1 MAKALSKA
9 AAIAVAAASLFCG
22 APAHSEIEK
31 FLIPCE
37 GKICPFFRAS
47 VTAPDGWIEDKEAT
61 NYFKAVFIL
70 PRGMSFDDAPAK
82 IYAIAVSNPEKKP
95 LGVFLPNAI
104 KDWKSRSKDAK
115 VTRLDDL
122 PRAGKPVFI
131 RHQFEAPR
139 LKEQGFEL
147 QAVTT
152 DGDKDGNEFIV
163 TITVSANS
171 RDALKKAEPAYRAIL
186 EKY

>member
-1 MAKALSKA
+1 MAKGLSKVAAVALA
-9 AAIAVAAASLFCG
+9 AACLICA
-22 APAHSEIEK
+22 APARSEIEK
-31 FLIPCE
+31 LLLPCE

-47 VTAPDGWIEDKEAT
+47 VTAPDGWVEDKEAT
-61 NYFKAVFIL
+61 NYFKAVFML
-70 PRGMSFDDAPAK
+70 PNGKSFDDAPAK
-82 IYAIAVSNPEKKP
+82 IYAIAVFNREKKP
-95 LGVFLPNAI
+95 ISVFLPDMFR
-104 KDWKSRSKDAK
+104 DWKSRSKDAK

-122 PRAGKPVFI
+122 PRAGKPAFI

-147 QAVTT
+147 QSVTT
-152 DGDKDGNEFIV
+152 DADKDGNEFIV

-171 RDALKKAEPAYRAIL
+171 RGALKKAEPAYRAIL

>member
-1 MAKALSKA
+1 MIKGRSNVA
-9 AAIAVAAASLFCG
+9 AVALAAGFLFCG
-22 APAHSEIEK
+22 GPARSEIEK
-31 FLIPCE
+31 LLIPCE

-47 VTAPDGWIEDKEAT
+47 ITAPDGWVEDKEAT
-61 NYFKAVFIL
+61 NYFKAVLML
-70 PRGMSFDDAPAK
+70 PSGMSFDDAPAK
-82 IYAIAVSNPEKKP
+82 IYAIAVFNREKKP
-95 LGVFLPNAI
+95 INVFLPDMI
-104 KDWKSRSKDAK
+104 KDWKSRSKNVK

-122 PRAGKPVFI
+122 SRAGKPAFI

-147 QAVTT
+147 QAATT
-152 DGDKDGNEFIV
+152 DADKDGNEFIV

-171 RDALKKAEPAYRAIL
+171 RDALKNAEPAYRAIL

>member
-1 MAKALSKA
+1 MAKRLSYV
-9 AAIAVAAASLFCG
+9 AAIAGAAVSLFCG
-22 APAHSEIEK
+22 APANSEIQK

-47 VTAPDGWIEDKEAT
+47 VTVPDGWVEDKEAT
-61 NYFKAVFIL
+61 NYFKAVFML
-70 PRGMSFDDAPAK
+70 PSGMSFDAAPAK
-82 IYAIAVSNPEKKP
+82 IYAIAVSNREKKP
-95 LGVFLPNAI
+95 ISVFLPDMV
-104 KDWKSRSKDAK
+104 KDLKSRSKGAK
-115 VTRLDDL
+115 VTRLDGL
-122 PRAGKPVFI
+122 PRPGKPAFV

-147 QAVTT
+147 QAATT
-152 DGDKDGNEFIV
+152 DSDNDGNEFIV

-171 RDALKKAEPAYRAIL
+171 REALKKAEPAYRAIL

>member
-1 MAKALSKA
+1 M
-9 AAIAVAAASLFCG
+9 
-22 APAHSEIEK
+22 H
-31 FLIPCE
+31 CE
-37 GKICPFFRAS
+37 GKLCPFFRAS
-47 VTAPDGWIEDKEAT
+47 ITAPDGWVEDKEAT
-61 NYFKAVFIL
+61 NYFKAVFML
-70 PRGMSFDDAPAK
+70 PNGKSFDDAPAK
-82 IYAIAVSNPEKKP
+82 IYAVAVFNRDKKP
-95 LGVFLPNAI
+95 IDVFLPDMMR
-104 KDWKSRSKDAK
+104 DWKSRAK
-115 VTRLDDL
+115 NVKITRLDDL
-122 PRAGKPVFI
+122 PRDGKPAFI

-171 RDALKKAEPAYRAIL
+171 REALKKAEPAYRTIL

>member
-1 MAKALSKA
+1 MDKALSRVA
-9 AAIAVAAASLFCG
+9 ALAVAAAALVCG
-22 APAHSEIEK
+22 APARSEIEK

-47 VTAPDGWIEDKEAT
+47 VTPPDGWVEDKEAT
-61 NYFKAVFIL
+61 NYFKAVFML
-70 PRGMSFDDAPAK
+70 PRGVSFDDAPAK
-82 IYAIAVSNPEKKP
+82 IYAIAVVNREKKP
-95 LGVFLPNAI
+95 ISVFLPDTI

-115 VTRLDDL
+115 ITRLDDL
-122 PRAGKPVFI
+122 PRSGKPAFI

-171 RDALKKAEPAYRAIL
+171 RAALRKAEPAYRAIL
-186 EKY
+186 EK

>member
-1 MAKALSKA
+1 MAKAFPKTIVIA
-9 AAIAVAAASLFCG
+9 AAAASLLCS
-22 APAHSEIEK
+22 APARSEIEK
-31 FLIPCE
+31 LLMPCAN
-37 GKICPFFRAS
+37 KICPFFRAS
-47 VTAPDGWIEDKEAT
+47 VTAPDGWVEDKEAT

-70 PRGMSFDDAPAK
+70 PNGMSFDDAPAK
-82 IYAIAVSNPEKKP
+82 IYAVAVSNREKKP
-95 LGVFLPNAI
+95 ISVFLPNAI

-115 VTRLDDL
+115 ITRLDDL
-122 PRAGKPVFI
+122 PRAGKPAFI

-152 DGDKDGNEFIV
+152 DGDKDGNDFIV

>member
-1 MAKALSKA
+1 MAKVPTKLAV
-9 AAIAVAAASLFCG
+9 IAVAGASLFCG
-22 APAHSEIEK
+22 APARSEIEK
-31 FLIPCE
+31 LLMPCQ

-47 VTAPDGWIEDKEAT
+47 VTAPDGWVEDKEAT
-61 NYFKAVFIL
+61 NYFKAVFML
-70 PRGMSFDDAPAK
+70 PSGTSFDYAPAK
-82 IYAIAVSNPEKKP
+82 IYAVAVSNREKKP
-95 LGVFLPNAI
+95 ISVFLPNAI

-115 VTRLDDL
+115 ITRLDDL
-122 PRAGKPVFI
+122 PRPGKPAFL

>member
-1 MAKALSKA
+1 MAKWFPKA
-9 AAIAVAAASLFCG
+9 AAVAIAAVSLFCG
-22 APAHSEIEK
+22 PPARSEIQK
-31 FLIPCE
+31 LLMQCE
-37 GKICPFFRAS
+37 GKLCPFFRAS
-47 VTAPDGWIEDKEAT
+47 ITAPDGWVEDKEAT
-61 NYFKAVFIL
+61 NYFKAVFLL
-70 PRGMSFDDAPAK
+70 PSGKSFDGAPAK
-82 IYAIAVSNPEKKP
+82 IYAVAVFNPEKKP
-95 LGVFLPNAI
+95 IDVFLPDAI

-122 PRAGKPVFI
+122 PRAGKPAFI

-152 DGDKDGNEFIV
+152 DADKDGNEFIV

-171 RDALKKAEPAYRAIL
+171 RAALKTAEPAYRAVL

>member
-1 MAKALSKA
+1 MAKGLSTVVA
-9 AAIAVAAASLFCG
+9 NAVAAVSLLCG
-22 APAHSEIEK
+22 TPANSEIQK
-31 FLIPCE
+31 FLIQCE
-37 GKICPFFRAS
+37 GKLCPFFRAS
-47 VTAPDGWIEDKEAT
+47 VTVPDGWVEDKEAT
-61 NYFKAVFIL
+61 NYFKAVFML
-70 PRGMSFDDAPAK
+70 PSGMSFDDAPAK
-82 IYAIAVSNPEKKP
+82 IYAIAVVNREKKP
-95 LGVFLPNAI
+95 ISVFLPDTI
-104 KDWKSRSKDAK
+104 KDWKSRAKGAK

-122 PRAGKPVFI
+122 PRAGKPAFI

-147 QAVTT
+147 QAATT

-171 RDALKKAEPAYRAIL
+171 REALKKAEPAYRAIL

>member
-1 MAKALSKA
+1 MAKRLSRV
-9 AAIAVAAASLFCG
+9 AAIAIAAAALCYG
-22 APAHSEIEK
+22 VPARSEIQK
-31 FLIPCE
+31 LLIPCE

-47 VTAPDGWIEDKEAT
+47 VTVPDGWVEDKEAS
-61 NYFKAVFIL
+61 NYFKAVFML
-70 PRGMSFDDAPAK
+70 PSGVSFDDAPAK
-82 IYAIAVSNPEKKP
+82 IYAIAVVNREKKP
-95 LGVFLPNAI
+95 ISVFLPDTI
-104 KDWKSRSKDAK
+104 KDWKSRSKSAK

-122 PRAGKPVFI
+122 PRAGKPAFI

-147 QAVTT
+147 QAATT
-152 DGDKDGNEFIV
+152 DGDNDGNEFIV

-171 RDALKKAEPAYRAIL
+171 REALKKAEPAYRAIL

>member
-1 MAKALSKA
+1 MARGFSKV
-9 AAIAVAAASLFCG
+9 AAIALAAASLFCG
-22 APAHSEIEK
+22 VPARGEIQK
-31 FLIPCE
+31 LLIPCE

-47 VTAPDGWIEDKEAT
+47 VTAPDGWVEDKEAT
-61 NYFKAVFIL
+61 NYFKAVFML
-70 PRGMSFDDAPAK
+70 PSGMSFDDAPAK
-82 IYAIAVSNPEKKP
+82 IYAIAVVNREKKP
-95 LGVFLPNAI
+95 ISVFLPDTI
-104 KDWKSRSKDAK
+104 KDWKSRAKGAK

-122 PRAGKPVFI
+122 PRAGKPAFI

-147 QAVTT
+147 QAATT

-171 RDALKKAEPAYRAIL
+171 REALKKAEPAYRAIL

>member
-1 MAKALSKA
+1 MVNGLSRLAAL
-9 AAIAVAAASLFCG
+9 AVAAVSLFCG
-22 APAHSEIEK
+22 VPARGEIEK
-31 FLIPCE
+31 LLIPCE

-47 VTAPDGWIEDKEAT
+47 VTAPDGWIEDKTAT
-61 NYFKAVFIL
+61 SYFKAVFML
-70 PRGMSFDDAPAK
+70 PSGTSFDDAPAK
-82 IYAIAVSNPEKKP
+82 IYAVAVSNRERKP
-95 LGVFLPNAI
+95 ISVFLPNAI
-104 KDWKSRSKDAK
+104 KDWKSRSRDAK

-122 PRAGKPVFI
+122 PRAGKPAFI

-147 QAVTT
+147 QAATT

-171 RDALKKAEPAYRAIL
+171 REALKTAEPAYRAIL

>member
-1 MAKALSKA
+1 MTKRLSRV

-22 APAHSEIEK
+22 VPARSEIEK
-31 FLIPCE
+31 LLLQCE

-47 VTAPDGWIEDKEAT
+47 VTAPDGWVEDKEAT
-61 NYFKAVFIL
+61 NYFKAVFML
-70 PRGMSFDDAPAK
+70 PSGKSFDDAQAK
-82 IYAIAVSNPEKKP
+82 IYAIAVFNREKKP
-95 LGVFLPNAI
+95 ISVFLPDTI
-104 KDWKSRSKDAK
+104 KDLKSRSKGAK
-115 VTRLDDL
+115 VTRLEDL
-122 PRAGKPVFI
+122 SRAGKPAFI

-171 RDALKKAEPAYRAIL
+171 REALKKAEPAYRAVL

>member
-1 MAKALSKA
+1 MVKGLFKVAAL
-9 AAIAVAAASLFCG
+9 AVAAASLVCG
-22 APAHSEIEK
+22 APARGEIQK
-31 FLIPCE
+31 LLIPCE

-47 VTAPDGWIEDKEAT
+47 VAAPDGWAEDKEAT
-61 NYFKAVFIL
+61 NYFKAVFML
-70 PRGMSFDDAPAK
+70 PSGMSFDEAPAK
-82 IYAIAVSNPEKKP
+82 IYAIAVVNREKKP
-95 LGVFLPNAI
+95 IGVFLPDTI
-104 KDWKSRSKDAK
+104 KDWKSRSKNVK
-115 VTRLDDL
+115 ITRLDDL
-122 PRAGKPVFI
+122 PRSGKPAFI

-171 RDALKKAEPAYRAIL
+171 REALKKAEPAYRAIL